1 MTFSLH
7 KTLEKD
13 LVFVKDLSLSSLFIL
28 PDEENPWAIL
38 VPKRPDIKEIHELSE
53 KDQMILMKE
62 ITLVSSAMQ
71 EEFSADKMNIGAL
84 GNMVPQL
91 HIHVICRFR
100 QDRAWPGAIWGTSSK
115 SRLFDTSKLR
125 ILLDKLALKVGL

>member
-13 LVFVKDLSLSSLFIL
+13 LVFVKELTLSSLFIL
-28 PDEENPWAIL
+28 PDEENPWAVL

-53 KDQMILMKE
+53 KDQVTLMKE

-91 HIHVICRFR
+91 HIHIICRFKN
-100 QDRAWPGAIWGTSSK
+100 DRAWPGAIWGTK
-115 SRLFDTSKLR
+115 AQKTNFDTSKLLN
-125 ILLDKLALKVGL
+125 LLKNLT